1 MQCVT
6 PMIRMYQE
14 YTFEEKQAM
23 KNAGEKQFN
32 KILPRSTVLEKL
44 DKDENLYTHII
55 KKNEALKASGS
66 RMRFGTIP
74 CKKCWACRLNYSA
87 EWATRII
94 NEVQYYDDNY
104 FVTLTYNP
112 DNVPILNEITYK
124 DKDGNDRTIKNNG
137 NFDYSLQP
145 KDVRTF
151 INSLRKY
158 FERQGHK
165 GIKYYLAGEYG
176 ENGRPHYHIILI
188 NLPLDV
194 KQFHDFHQDENLKMH
209 WKSREIE
216 KIWKK
221 GIIDVAFVEW
231 ADAAYVARYGTKLFI
246 NNGTAEDYAQR
257 GMVREFTRCSRNP
270 AIGLRYCRDNEYD
283 LLRTDKII
291 MKNSSE
297 KTVNVKLPNYY
308 MKKLEESYPE
318 YIDQVKQDRQTQA
331 IRAHLLKKS
340 MTNVTD
346 KVLKERDAQE
356 IARRGGLLKRENID
370 RDWKDRVKISN

>member
-14 YTFEEKQAM
+14 YTFDEKQAM
-23 KNAGEKQFN
+23 KSAGEKQFN
-32 KILPRSTVLEKL
+32 KILPRSMVLEKL

-66 RMRFGTIP
+66 RIRFGTIP

-87 EWATRII
+87 EWATRIV
-94 NEVQYYDDNY
+94 NEVQYHDNNY
-104 FVTLTYNP
+104 FVTLTY
-112 DNVPILNEITYK
+112 DTEHVPILDKITYK
-124 DKDGNDRTIKNNG
+124 DKDGIDRTIKNNG
-137 NFDYSLQP
+137 NFNYSLQP

-151 INSLRKY
+151 LNSLRKY
-158 FERQGHK
+158 FERQGHN

-176 ENGRPHYHIILI
+176 QGGRPHYHLILI

-209 WKSREIE
+209 WKSRELE
-216 KIWKK
+216 KIWNK

-231 ADAAYVARYGTKLFI
+231 ANAAYVARYGTKLFI
-246 NNGTAEDYAQR
+246 NNGTTEDYAQR

-270 AIGLRYCRDNEYD
+270 AIGLRYCRDNEYN

-346 KVLKERDAQE
+346 KELKERDAQE
-356 IARRGGLLKRENID
+356 IARRGALLKRENID
-370 RDWKDRVKISN
+370 KEWKDRVKISN